1 MKKVLFIALALLTIG
16 SQIEVSA
23 QKKKKEKAK
32 KEMKWE
38 WDGTKSGNTVIDNY
52 LVNIDTLYTKVKA
65 YKEDMASFDM
75 KDDTLYVNGKVYIM
89 THMVDNTG
97 QLVSRARVNW
107 QCAQAYLE
115 GTNIILD
122 MTNAGLSS
130 ANAALELPQLG
141 LNALKFGKYVKG
153 GPVIISEGTTA
164 IKEVRGKYMSNSR
177 KWKAMKDGAI
187 ADASSIGYEGFTPE
201 VVKKL
206 NKCYYIKEM
215 RQDDP
220 EYAEVI
226 ARFTGK
232 APEDIAKENQEI
244 AQKIQD
250 TTILPDDKTKQ
261 LEQLPEVPEE
271 DA

>member
-16 SQIEVSA
+16 SQVEISA
-23 QKKKKEKAK
+23 QKKKKEKEK

-38 WDGTKSGNTVIDNY
+38 WDGTKSGNEVIDNY

-65 YKEDMASFDM
+65 YKDDMASFDM
-75 KDDTLYVNGKVYIM
+75 KDDTLFVNGKIYIM

-97 QLVSRARVNW
+97 QLISRGRVNW
-107 QCAQAYLE
+107 QCAQAVAE
-115 GTNIILD
+115 GTNIVLD
-122 MTNAGLSS
+122 MTNAALSS
-130 ANAALELPQLG
+130 GKAALELPKLG
-141 LNALKFGKYVKG
+141 LKALSFGKYVKG
-153 GPVIISEGTTA
+153 GPVIISEGTKA

-187 ADASSIGYEGFTPE
+187 EDATSIGYTDFNSA
-201 VVKKL
+201 VVEKL

-232 APEDIAKENQEI
+232 SPEEIAKENQEI
-244 AQKIQD
+244 AQKIQNS
-250 TTILPDDKTKQ
+250 TVLPDEKTKQ
-261 LEQLPEVPEE
+261 LEQLPEIPEE
-271 DA
+271 